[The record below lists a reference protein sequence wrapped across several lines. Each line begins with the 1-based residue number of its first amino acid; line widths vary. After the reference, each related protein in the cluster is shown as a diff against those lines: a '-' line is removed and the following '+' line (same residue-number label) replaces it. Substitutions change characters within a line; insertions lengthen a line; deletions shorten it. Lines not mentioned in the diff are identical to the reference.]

1 VSVHLLSSDDLARAL
16 AVRDLTDPAEGAH
29 ALQRLVDDV
38 VTSLR
43 RKWHCDVMVH
53 RGARVVSVAENYD
66 LLGYAADAVT
76 RDTRYTRY
84 VSDRKML
91 RSHTSALVPGALRAL
106 ADSDRVGDL
115 GVGLGVGDVLV
126 VCPGVVFRRDVIDR
140 LHTGMP
146 HQLDLWRVVRGR
158 VMCDGDLE
166 EMIDVVVQ
174 ALVPGAEW
182 RLERSV
188 HPYTTDGVQIDVQN
202 GDEWDELGECGVAAQ
217 HALRT
222 AGLYEHTGLAMGLGL
237 DRALMLRK
245 GVADIRLLRATD
257 QRVASQMRDLSLYR
271 SVSNHPAVVRD
282 LSIAVAED
290 DDAEQIG
297 DRVRDAL
304 GDDAAAVES
313 VDVVSETPGDALP
326 SAARE
331 RLGLASEQKNLLVR
345 VVLRHPERSLTR
357 TEANE
362 LRDRIFAALHQS
374 CLEQTR
380 S

>member
-1 VSVHLLSSDDLARAL
+1 
-16 AVRDLTDPAEGAH
+16 
-29 ALQRLVDDV
+29 
-38 VTSLR
+38 
-43 RKWHCDVMVH
+43 VH

-126 VCPGVVFRRDVIDR
+126 VCPG
-140 LHTGMP
+140 
-146 HQLDLWRVVRGR
+146 
-158 VMCDGDLE
+158 
-166 EMIDVVVQ
+166 
-174 ALVPGAEW
+174 
-182 RLERSV
+182 
-188 HPYTTDGVQIDVQN
+188 
-202 GDEWDELGECGVAAQ
+202 
-217 HALRT
+217 
-222 AGLYEHTGLAMGLGL
+222 
-237 DRALMLRK
+237 
-245 GVADIRLLRATD
+245 
-257 QRVASQMRDLSLYR
+257 
-271 SVSNHPAVVRD
+271 AVVRD

-357 TEANE
+357 TEA
-362 LRDRIFAALHQS
+362 
-374 CLEQTR
+374 
-380 S
+380 